1 MKKNILCFLISL
13 FLFIVPAVAQN
24 SRQDS
29 PLKGNIT
36 ISGAFALYPMA
47 VKWAE
52 EFRKLHPHVKI
63 DISAGGAGKGMTD
76 ALTGMADIG
85 MISREINPE
94 EIKKGANPIAVT
106 KDAVVPTISS
116 RHPLLS
122 FIKSKGIK
130 KSAFIGLWLT
140 GNLKT
145 WGQAL
150 GVKATLPIHVFTRS
164 DAAGA
169 AETWA
174 NFLGT
179 KQEEMLGIGVFGDPG
194 LAMAVKKDKIGIGY
208 NNLVYIYDS
217 KTKRATNGVLVIPI
231 DFNNNGKIDPEENF
245 YDSIDD
251 LTKAI
256 TDGRY
261 PSPPARDLYF
271 VTKGKPSKKVVIEFI
286 EFILTQGQNFV
297 HEAGYI
303 SLTKERAEEQFIK
316 IK

>member
-1 MKKNILCFLISL
+1 MKKNILSFLAALLL
-13 FLFIVPAVAQN
+13 FSFPAVSQN
-24 SRQDS
+24 SGKGSQ
-29 PLKGNIT
+29 LKGSIT

-52 EFRKLHPHVKI
+52 EFRILHPHVKI

-85 MISREINPE
+85 MISRDINPE

-116 RHPLLS
+116 KHPMLS
-122 FIKSKGIK
+122 FIKTKGIK
-130 KSAFIGLWLT
+130 KSALTGLWLS
-140 GNLKT
+140 GELKT

-174 NFLGT
+174 TFLGT
-179 KQEEMLGIGVFGDPG
+179 KQEDLLGIGVFGDPG
-194 LAMAVKKDKIGIGY
+194 LAMAVKKDKVGIGY

-217 KTKRATNGVLVIPI
+217 KTKRATNGVMVIPI

-256 TDGRY
+256 VDGRY

-271 VTKGKPSKKVVIEFI
+271 VTKGKPSRKVVIEFI
-286 EFILTQGQNFV
+286 EFILTKGQNFV

-303 SLTKERAEEQFIK
+303 SLSKEHAEAQFNK